1 MEEGRLEAS
10 SWEGKSGKGRQWS
23 YPMGGRW
30 GSLPLHVPPPAHR
43 GVDESEGDFPGG
55 NLSPSWPMQDRT
67 RQLAEMLL
75 AGDMIRLAVG
85 VEGWCGV

>member
-1 MEEGRLEAS
+1 MAREGSGPTR
-10 SWEGKSGKGRQWS
+10 WEG
-23 YPMGGRW
+23 GGAA
-30 GSLPLHVPPPAHR
+30 SLSMWPPPAHR